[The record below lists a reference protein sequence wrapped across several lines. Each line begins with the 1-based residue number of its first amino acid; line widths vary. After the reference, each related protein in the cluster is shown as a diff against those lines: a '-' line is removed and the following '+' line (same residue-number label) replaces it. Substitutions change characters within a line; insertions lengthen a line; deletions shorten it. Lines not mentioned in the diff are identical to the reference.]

1 MTQPLTS
8 TKLYSD
14 WREIKTTSN
23 HNLLKA
29 SLCARSC
36 ADCFA
41 PTVSFNP
48 HIQKVGYRYSPH
60 FKGEEAEAERWQSA
74 WNSQKD
80 SLGNDMT
87 FGQDLKV

>member
-1 MTQPLTS
+1 M
-8 TKLYSD
+8 
-14 WREIKTTSN
+14 
-23 HNLLKA
+23 KA

-60 FKGEEAEAERWQSA
+60 CKGEEAGAERWQSA